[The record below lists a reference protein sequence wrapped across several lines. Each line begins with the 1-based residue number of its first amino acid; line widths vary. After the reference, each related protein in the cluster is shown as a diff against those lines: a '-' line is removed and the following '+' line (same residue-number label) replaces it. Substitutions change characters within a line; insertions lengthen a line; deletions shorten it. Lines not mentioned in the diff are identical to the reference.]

1 VERDTGPKL
10 RLYLFGAPRIER
22 EGAPVEVGRRKAL
35 ALLAYLAA
43 TRQSHTRETL
53 AALLWPEYEPAS
65 ARGEVRRALSAL
77 RKALG
82 DGWLDADR
90 EIVRLNDGLWLD
102 VAQFQRL
109 LKACQQHGHPPTEVC
124 LACRDPLTEAAALA
138 QDEFMAGFTLPD
150 SPAFDDWQSYE
161 REGLRRDLAGALER
175 LAGLLGRSAEESTG
189 QAIGYARRWLALD
202 PLDEAAHRL
211 LMQLYARSGQRQA
224 ALQQYQECVQ
234 LLESELGLPPADET
248 TALVERIRS
257 GEFEQTR
264 EPDTAPPPPISAS
277 PPHNLPASLTPFV
290 AREEELEEIEA
301 LLAEPDCR
309 LLTLTGVGGLGKTR
323 LGTEVAR
330 RALAVAERHFPDGIY
345 FVDLAPVSSTAFLVS
360 AIATTLGLTIQGSS
374 DPKLQLLDS
383 LRDKAMLLVLDNCEH
398 LLDGADLFAEMLQS
412 APDLKLLATS
422 RERLNLRAETVYPL
436 EGLPVPADEGV
447 ERVEAYGA
455 VELFAQSARRVDRH
469 FALASAETREV
480 IRVCQLVQ
488 GLPLGI
494 ELAAAWVRTLSC
506 AEIASEIEHDL
517 DFLSLSMRDMPERH
531 RSLRAVFEHSWRLL
545 SEEERRVLRRL
556 TVFQGGFRREEAE
569 RVAGASLRV
578 LLSLRDKSLLR
589 REPSGRY
596 GMHELVRQH
605 AADKLRLDPEE
616 ERQVRNLHY
625 RTFATFVQQRER
637 DLLGSRQMEA
647 IAEISSELENVRQGW
662 QWSIEQR
669 DIVAASTLTEMLYRL
684 YTMRNWYY
692 EGEAT
697 FRGAVRALEAAPAD
711 EARNGLLGKVLAK
724 QAYFC
729 QTLDFYEESRTLTQT
744 ALSVLRSTGQSDT
757 ADVGFCFHTL
767 GGIAWL
773 TGDFREAQQ
782 QWQQSLRIRRELGDR
797 LGVCISVHNL
807 GAVADDLGELEEAIR
822 FYRESLAI
830 RDEFGDRLGSGT
842 TLNNIGHLLIRTGD
856 YAEAER
862 LLHENLTILEEL
874 GNHRGDAHPLFNLGW
889 VGYKQGD
896 HTKAREYF
904 EASLAVIQKLGN
916 SAHAAFPLSDLGR
929 VARALGDYDAARRY
943 HREALE
949 GAWGQEMMPALF
961 HVLVGIAEW
970 LHETGAEEEA
980 VELCAF
986 ALHFPATKDWDRQLA
1001 KEELTRLAA
1010 KLSTQCFE
1018 AAYERGKSR
1027 ELAEVVTETL
1037 LALGE
1042 G

>member
-1 VERDTGPKL
+1 
-10 RLYLFGAPRIER
+10 
-22 EGAPVEVGRRKAL
+22 
-35 ALLAYLAA
+35 
-43 TRQSHTRETL
+43 
-53 AALLWPEYEPAS
+53 
-65 ARGEVRRALSAL
+65 
-77 RKALG
+77 
-82 DGWLDADR
+82 
-90 EIVRLNDGLWLD
+90 
-102 VAQFQRL
+102 
-109 LKACQQHGHPPTEVC
+109 
-124 LACRDPLTEAAALA
+124 
-138 QDEFMAGFTLPD
+138 MAGFTLPD

-175 LAGLLGRSAEESTG
+175 LAGLLGRSAEESTE

-234 LLESELGLPPADET
+234 LLETELGLPPADET

-257 GEFEQTR
+257 GEFEQTH
-264 EPDTAPPPPISAS
+264 EPDTTSPPSTSAS
-277 PPHNLPASLTPFV
+277 PPHNLSASLTPFV

-301 LLAEPDCR
+301 LLTEPDCR
-309 LLTLTGVGGLGKTR
+309 LLTLAGVGGLGKTR
-323 LGTEVAR
+323 LATEVAR
-330 RALAVAERHFPDGIY
+330 RALAEAAARFPNGIY

-360 AIATTLGLTIQGSS
+360 AIATTLGLTLQGSAA
-374 DPKLQLLDS
+374 PRLQLLDH

-412 APDLKLLATS
+412 APALKLLATS
-422 RERLNLRAETVYPL
+422 RERLNLRAETVFPL

-455 VELFAQSARRVDRH
+455 VELFTQSARRVDRQ
-469 FALASAETREV
+469 FALASADTREV
-480 IRVCQLVQ
+480 IHICHLVQ

-506 AEIASEIEHDL
+506 AEIAAEIEQDL

-556 TVFQGGFRREEAE
+556 TVFQGGFRREAAE

-605 AADKLRLDPEE
+605 AAEKLQSDSEE

-625 RTFATFVQQRER
+625 QTFATFVQQRER
-637 DLLGSRQMEA
+637 DLLGSRQKET
-647 IAEISSELENVRQGW
+647 IAEINDELENVRQGW
-662 QWSIEQR
+662 QWSIEQG
-669 DIVAASTLTEMLYRL
+669 DTVAASTLTEMLYRL
-684 YTMRNWYY
+684 YNMRNWYH

-697 FRGAVRALEAAPAD
+697 FREAVRALEASPAD
-711 EARNGLLGKVLAK
+711 ATRDGLLGKILAK

-729 QTLDFYEESRTLTQT
+729 QTLDSHEEARTLTQT
-744 ALSVLRSTGQSDT
+744 ALSALRSVGQSDT
-757 ADVGFCFHTL
+757 ADVAFCFHTL

-797 LGVCISVHNL
+797 LGTCISLHNL
-807 GAVADDLGELEEAIR
+807 GAVADDLGELEAAIQL
-822 FYRESLAI
+822 YQESLAI
-830 RDEFGDRLGSGT
+830 RNELGDRLGSGS
-842 TLNNIGHLLIRTGD
+842 TLNNIGHLLVRTGD

-862 LLHENLTILEEL
+862 LLRENLNIQEEL

-889 VGYKQGD
+889 VAYKQNNYA
-896 HTKAREYF
+896 KAKEYF
-904 EASLAVIQKLGN
+904 EASLAVIQKIGN
-916 SAHAAFPLSDLGR
+916 RGHAAFPLGDLGR
-929 VARALGDYDAARRY
+929 VARATGDYDAARRY

-986 ALHFPATKDWDRQLA
+986 ALHFPATKDWDRKLAEEGLAQLA
-1001 KEELTRLAA
+1001 P
-1010 KLSTQCFE
+1010 KLSAQCFE

-1027 ELAEVVTETL
+1027 ELAEIVTGTL
-1037 LALGE
+1037 FALGD